1 MTLLD
6 WVFGMIN
13 DWDDLGYDD
22 GTLPTQSMS
31 AIL

>member
-1 MTLLD
+1 LQIKGD
-6 WVFGMIN
+6 SFVMIN

-22 GTLPTQSMS
+22 GTPPTQSMP

>member
-1 MTLLD
+1 
-6 WVFGMIN
+6 VIN

-22 GTLPTQSMS
+22 GTPPTQSMP